1 MEEGR
6 NIWERLHCHGAEREE
21 VGLRIT
27 GYGFFVA
34 PFSQIDTEERQKILE
49 IRSPTW
55 VFFSC
60 CTICQNWEK
69 ETFIVGEV
77 KGNVCSFSA

>member
-1 MEEGR
+1 MAR
-6 NIWERLHCHGAEREE
+6 HGTAREE
-21 VGLRIT
+21 DGLRIL

-34 PFSQIDTEERQKILE
+34 TVSQIDTEERQMIFE

-60 CTICQNWEK
+60 CTFYQTSGK
-69 ETFIVGEV
+69 ARPSFGE
-77 KGNVCSFSA
+77 G